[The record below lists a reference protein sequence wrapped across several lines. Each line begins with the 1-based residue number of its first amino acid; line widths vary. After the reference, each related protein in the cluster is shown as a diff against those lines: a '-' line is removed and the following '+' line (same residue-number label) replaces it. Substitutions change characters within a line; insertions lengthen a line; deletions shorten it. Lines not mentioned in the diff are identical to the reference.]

1 MVPFLNTL
9 MVPWKTTDLQI
20 WDLYVTSVL
29 NTLKRK
35 RVEKDVWGVCAIILV
50 RCLESKSIIPQAD
63 SKNKFLCSSQQK
75 FSIFNTPRL
84 EFPSTWGQLSPW
96 KNLPQYA
103 HVFSN
108 LKLLSQGSY
117 KLLNDDARLPF
128 LIHMLQHW

>member
-1 MVPFLNTL
+1 MVPFLNIL

-20 WDLYVTSVL
+20 WDLYVTSVF

-35 RVEKDVWGVCAIILV
+35 RVEKDFWGVCAIILV
-50 RCLESKSIIPQAD
+50 RCLEIKSIILQTD
-63 SKNKFLCSSQQK
+63 SKNEFLCSSQQK

-103 HVFSN
+103 HVFSKHN
-108 LKLLSQGSY
+108 LLNLGSY
-117 KLLNDDARLPF
+117 KLLNDDTRPPF
-128 LIHMLQHW
+128 PIHMFH

>member
-1 MVPFLNTL
+1 MVPFLNIL

-20 WDLYVTSVL
+20 WDLYVTSVF

-35 RVEKDVWGVCAIILV
+35 RVERDFWGVCAIILV
-50 RCLESKSIIPQAD
+50 RCLEIKSIKLQSD

-84 EFPSTWGQLSPW
+84 EFPSTWGQLSPR
-96 KNLPQYA
+96 KNFPQYA

-108 LKLLSQGSY
+108 LKLLILGTY
-117 KLLNDDARLPF
+117 KLLSDETGLPF
-128 LIHMLQHW
+128 LTHVFQHY

>member
-20 WDLYVTSVL
+20 WDHYATSVL

-50 RCLESKSIIPQAD
+50 RCLESKSIMPQAD

-75 FSIFNTPRL
+75 FSIFNTPKL

-96 KNLPQYA
+96 KNFPQYA

-108 LKLLSQGSY
+108 LKLLNLGSY
-117 KLLNDDARLPF
+117 KLLNDNTRLPF

>member
-1 MVPFLNTL
+1 MVPFLNIL

-20 WDLYVTSVL
+20 WDLYVTSVF

-35 RVEKDVWGVCAIILV
+35 RVEKDFWGVCAIILV
-50 RCLESKSIIPQAD
+50 RCLEIKSIILQTD
-63 SKNKFLCSSQQK
+63 SKNEFLCSSQQK

-96 KNLPQYA
+96 KNFPQYA

-108 LKLLSQGSY
+108 LKLLNLGSY
-117 KLLNDDARLPF
+117 KLLNDDKRLPF
-128 LIHMLQHW
+128 LIHMFQHY

>member
-9 MVPWKTTDLQI
+9 MVPWKTTDLRI
-20 WDLYVTSVL
+20 WDLYVTSVF

-35 RVEKDVWGVCAIILV
+35 RVERDFWGVCAIILV
-50 RCLESKSIIPQAD
+50 RCLEIKSIKLQSD

-84 EFPSTWGQLSPW
+84 EFPSTWGQLSPQ
-96 KNLPQYA
+96 KNFPQYA

-108 LKLLSQGSY
+108 LKLLILGTY
-117 KLLNDDARLPF
+117 NLLNDETRLPF
-128 LIHMLQHW
+128 LIHMFQHY

>member
-1 MVPFLNTL
+1 MVPFLNIL

-20 WDLYVTSVL
+20 WDLYVTSVF

-35 RVEKDVWGVCAIILV
+35 RVEKDFWVVCAIILV
-50 RCLESKSIIPQAD
+50 RCLEIKSIILQTD

-96 KNLPQYA
+96 KNFPQYA

-108 LKLLSQGSY
+108 LKLLNLGSY
-117 KLLNDDARLPF
+117 KLLNDDKRLPF
-128 LIHMLQHW
+128 LIHMFQHY

>member
-9 MVPWKTTDLQI
+9 MVPWKTTDLRI
-20 WDLYVTSVL
+20 WDLCVTSVF

-35 RVEKDVWGVCAIILV
+35 RVERDFWGVCAIILV
-50 RCLESKSIIPQAD
+50 RCLEIKSIILQAD

-96 KNLPQYA
+96 KNFPQYA

-108 LKLLSQGSY
+108 LKLLNLGSY
-117 KLLNDDARLPF
+117 KLLNDETRLPF
-128 LIHMLQHW
+128 LIHMFQHY